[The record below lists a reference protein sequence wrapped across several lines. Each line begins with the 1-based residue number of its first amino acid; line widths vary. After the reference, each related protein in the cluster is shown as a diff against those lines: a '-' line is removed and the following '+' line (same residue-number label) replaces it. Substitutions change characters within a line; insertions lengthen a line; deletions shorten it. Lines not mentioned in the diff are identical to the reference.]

1 MPCSMTVAGPEE
13 PGASPEDAWASAF
26 DVLEVSFLRLKSRG
40 GRSGTPTMLN
50 EFERFS

>member
-1 MPCSMTVAGPEE
+1 MTVAGAYEAWA
-13 PGASPEDAWASAF
+13 GPEDAWASAF

-50 EFERFS
+50 AFERFS

>member
-1 MPCSMTVAGPEE
+1 MTVGGPYEVW
-13 PGASPEDAWASAF
+13 ASPEDARAAAL
-26 DVLEVSFLRLKSRG
+26 DVLEVSFLRSKSRG